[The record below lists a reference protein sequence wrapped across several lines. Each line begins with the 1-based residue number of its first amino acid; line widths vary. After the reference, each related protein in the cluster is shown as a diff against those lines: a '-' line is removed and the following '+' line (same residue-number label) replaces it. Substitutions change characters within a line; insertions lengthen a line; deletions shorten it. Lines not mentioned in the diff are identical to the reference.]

1 MASTGSVK
9 RLANT
14 CVTVTRATK
23 PEISTATSVCWS
35 GQAPSGLPPGP
46 IASSVPEPGMGF
58 SCARAGPPPRRI
70 AVRIAMAVVRGC
82 AVFFID
88 DEVCAPREIGSP
100 CVTGVRA
107 GVFAPAVPSGRIG
120 AAVDKDWLAVL
131 GRLLAGDRV
140 AFLEVN
146 RLVTG
151 FLVQLRAYDFRDEWD
166 DLRQEVLLSVVANA
180 RAGRLRDP
188 KAFVGYVR
196 IITRNKFIDRLKVR
210 LRHHEKE
217 ALPWD
222 EETARAVTASAERDG
237 RARELWS
244 AVRDLPPEE
253 QRVLDG
259 VYRQG
264 KTYEQV
270 CAETGLPLGTMK
282 RRLRDG
288 LLALRRRFA
297 EDEP

>member
-23 PEISTATSVCWS
+23 PEISTATSVCLS
-35 GQAPSGLPPGP
+35 AQAPSGLPPGP
-46 IASSVPEPGMGF
+46 IASSAPEPG
-58 SCARAGPPPRRI
+58 
-70 AVRIAMAVVRGC
+70 RGR
-82 AVFFID
+82 
-88 DEVCAPREIGSP
+88 P
-100 CVTGVRA
+100 
-107 GVFAPAVPSGRIG
+107 
-120 AAVDKDWLAVL
+120 W
-131 GRLLAGDRV
+131 
-140 AFLEVN
+140 
-146 RLVTG
+146 
-151 FLVQLRAYDFRDEWD
+151 
-166 DLRQEVLLSVVANA
+166 A

-188 KAFVGYVR
+188 KACLGYVR
-196 IITRNKFIDRLKVR
+196 IITRNKFIDRLKAR

-222 EETARAVTASAERDG
+222 EETARAVAAPAALDG
-237 RARELWS
+237 RVADLWS

-297 EDEP
+297 EGGP

>member
-23 PEISTATSVCWS
+23 PEISTATSVCLS

-46 IASSVPEPGMGF
+46 IASSAPEPGMGF
-58 SCARAGPPPRRI
+58 SWARAGPPPRRS
-70 AVRIAMAVVRGC
+70 AVRVR
-82 AVFFID
+82 D
-88 DEVCAPREIGSP
+88 PQ
-100 CVTGVRA
+100 
-107 GVFAPAVPSGRIG
+107 
-120 AAVDKDWLAVL
+120 
-131 GRLLAGDRV
+131 
-140 AFLEVN
+140 AFL
-146 RLVTG
+146 
-151 FLVQLRAYDFRDEWD
+151 
-166 DLRQEVLLSVVANA
+166 
-180 RAGRLRDP
+180 
-188 KAFVGYVR
+188 GYVR
-196 IITRNKFIDRLKVR
+196 TITRNKFIDRLKAR

-222 EETARAVTASAERDG
+222 EETARAIAAPAALDG

-253 QRVLDG
+253 QRVLNG

-270 CAETGLPLGTMK
+270 CTETGLPLGTMK

-297 EDEP
+297 EGGP

>member
-1 MASTGSVK
+1 VPRVK
-9 RLANT
+9 SDHA
-14 CVTVTRATK
+14 RAT
-23 PEISTATSVCWS
+23 
-35 GQAPSGLPPGP
+35 
-46 IASSVPEPGMGF
+46 IAG
-58 SCARAGPPPRRI
+58 
-70 AVRIAMAVVRGC
+70 
-82 AVFFID
+82 
-88 DEVCAPREIGSP
+88 
-100 CVTGVRA
+100 A

-151 FLVQLRAYDFRDEWD
+151 FLVQLRAYDFREEWD
-166 DLRQEVLLSVVANA
+166 DLRQEVLLSVVANT

-188 KAFVGYVR
+188 KAFLGYVR

-222 EETARAVTASAERDG
+222 EETARAVTAAERDG
-237 RARELWS
+237 RVADLWS
-244 AVRDLPPEE
+244 AVRDLPAEE

>member
-46 IASSVPEPGMGF
+46 IASSVPEPGRGF
-58 SCARAGPPPRRI
+58 SC
-70 AVRIAMAVVRGC
+70 
-82 AVFFID
+82 
-88 DEVCAPREIGSP
+88 
-100 CVTGVRA
+100 
-107 GVFAPAVPSGRIG
+107 
-120 AAVDKDWLAVL
+120 
-131 GRLLAGDRV
+131 LLAGDRGT
-140 AFLEVN
+140 FLEVN

-222 EETARAVTASAERDG
+222 EETARAVAASAERDG
-237 RARELWS
+237 RAGELWS

-282 RRLRDG
+282 RRRRDG
-288 LLALRRRFA
+288 VVALR
-297 EDEP
+297 P

>member
-1 MASTGSVK
+1 MAGAESDHAS
-9 RLANT
+9 
-14 CVTVTRATK
+14 VTRGA
-23 PEISTATSVCWS
+23 A
-35 GQAPSGLPPGP
+35 
-46 IASSVPEPGMGF
+46 
-58 SCARAGPPPRRI
+58 
-70 AVRIAMAVVRGC
+70 
-82 AVFFID
+82 AVF
-88 DEVCAPREIGSP
+88 
-100 CVTGVRA
+100 A
-107 GVFAPAVPSGRIG
+107 GAVASARIG
-120 AAVDKDWLAVL
+120 AAVDRDWVAVL
-131 GRLLAGDRV
+131 GRLLEGDRV

-166 DLRQEVLLSVVANA
+166 DLRQEVLASVVANE

-188 KAFVGYVR
+188 KAFLGYVR
-196 IITRNKFIDRLKVR
+196 IITRNKFIDRLKAR

-222 EETARAVTASAERDG
+222 EETARAVAAPAERDG
-237 RARELWS
+237 RVAELWR
-244 AVRDLPPEE
+244 AVRDLPAEE

-270 CAETGLPLGTMK
+270 CSETGLPLGTMK
-282 RRLRDG
+282 RRLRDA